1 MGNRAATEFRAAMTD
16 EERAKE
22 LFFQA
27 TDLFD
32 DGDYGG
38 AERLLRQVLGLVP
51 ERSSV
56 LANLAAALFRQDKLE
71 DAVAV
76 ADRALRLNS
85 ENAAALLTLASAH
98 LGLHHLEQSLAAFD
112 RLVALTPTDVEAW
125 AGRAKVLYDLSRWAD
140 AIACHD
146 RVLALRPGYENAK
159 GQRLFARLQA
169 ADWDGIADETADAL
183 SDIRRSLPASPPF
196 QLLALSA
203 SAADQRAAAITFT
216 AGALASSPPKWAG
229 ERYAHD
235 RVRIAYVSPDF
246 RNHATAFLTAGLFE
260 HHDRSRFETIAL
272 SLGPDDGS
280 TLRRVRLP
288 AAFERFIDGRG
299 RSDDERATLIRDL
312 EVDICIDLAGHTTA
326 GPIGAFA
333 ARPAPIQ
340 VNYLGYPGTMGAD
353 CYDYIIGDRI
363 VIPPESR
370 SSYAE
375 NVVYLPDCYQVND
388 DRRPLPAPPPR
399 AEAGLPDDGLVFC
412 CFNSGY
418 KITPDAFD
426 VWMHLLR
433 SVPGSILW
441 LVARDD
447 DADRRLRDHAQ
458 RRGVDGRRLILAPPL
473 PYDRH
478 IARFR
483 LADIFLDTI
492 PYNGGATVSDALWS
506 GVPVVTCTG
515 EAFASRMAASLL
527 HGVGLPDLVAGNL
540 GDYAAIALALARDS
554 VRLSALKQHLGAG
567 RRSFPLF
574 DTARFTRN
582 LEAAYLTMWRRV
594 QDGLPAAAF
603 AIG

>member
-1 MGNRAATEFRAAMTD
+1 MTD

-22 LFFQA
+22 LFFRA
-27 TDLFD
+27 ADVFD
-32 DGDYGG
+32 DGDYCG
-38 AERLLRQVLGLVP
+38 AERLLRQVLDLVP

-56 LANLAAALFRQDKLE
+56 LANLAAALFGQDKFDEAL
-71 DAVAV
+71 AV
-76 ADRALRLNS
+76 ADRALTLNF

-98 LGLHHLEQSLAAFD
+98 VSLHHLEPALAAFD
-112 RLVALTPTDVEAW
+112 RLVALAPTDVEAW
-125 AGRAKVLYDLSRWAD
+125 AGRAKVLYDLSRWED
-140 AIACHD
+140 AVACHD
-146 RVLALRPGYENAK
+146 RVLALRPGYEYAK

-169 ADWDGIADETADAL
+169 ADWAGIGAETADTL

-203 SAADQRAAAITFT
+203 SAADQRTAAITFT
-216 AGALASSPPKWAG
+216 TGARAPSPPKWTG
-229 ERYAHD
+229 ERYAHE
-235 RVRIAYVSPDF
+235 RIRIAYVSPDF

-299 RSDDERATLIRDL
+299 RGDDALATLIRDL
-312 EVDICIDLAGHTTA
+312 EVDICVDLAGHTTA
-326 GPIGAFA
+326 GPFGALA
-333 ARPAPIQ
+333 ARPAPVQ
-340 VNYLGYPGTMGAD
+340 VNYLGYPGTMGTD

-363 VIPPESR
+363 AIPPESR
-370 SSYAE
+370 SGYTE
-375 NVVYLPDCYQVND
+375 KVVYLPDCYQAND

-399 AEAGLPDDGLVFC
+399 AQAGLPDDGLVFC

-418 KITPDAFD
+418 KITPEIFD

-441 LVARDD
+441 LVAHDAA
-447 DADRRLRDHAQ
+447 ADRRLRAHAQ
-458 RRGVDGRRLILAPPL
+458 RCGVDGERLISAPPI

-527 HGVGLPDLVAGNL
+527 NAVGLPDLVAGDL
-540 GDYAAIALALARDS
+540 GDYAAIALALARDPA
-554 VRLSALKQHLGAG
+554 RLDGIKQHLGTG
-567 RRSFPLF
+567 RRSLPLF

-582 LEAAYLTMWRRV
+582 LEAAYLTMWRRA
-594 QDGLPAAAF
+594 QDGLPPAAF